1 MVEWIGWN
9 QVELAE
15 DGANLGGSYA
25 IVQMDAD
32 YIHLH
37 DGGRG
42 LFAGQMADVRSRAR
56 GWGTRGEYVGK
67 WQRAFREAV
76 ARAERSGHVHGA
88 HCERSR
94 MQQ

>member
-1 MVEWIGWN
+1 MVEWIGWA

-15 DGANLGGSYA
+15 DGTNLGGSYA

-32 YIHLH
+32 YIRL
-37 DGGRG
+37 DSNRG
-42 LFAGQMADVRSRAR
+42 LFAGQMADVRSGAR

-76 ARAERSGHVHGA
+76 AQSGVDMFMGA
-88 HCERSR
+88 L
-94 MQQ
+94 